1 MTLLTALVLFYL
13 GCTVFIGLMAGRKVK
28 ASEDFAL
35 AGRQLPFVLST
46 SAFFATWFGAE
57 TILGASS
64 RFAQEGARGII
75 EDPLGASL
83 CLILVGLV
91 FVPRLYPHKYLSIGD
106 FFREKY
112 GPTYEFV
119 SSLIQALSYFTYTSA
134 QFVALALV
142 LQAVLPFSF
151 ITCLLLGSLLVVFY
165 TFWGGMW
172 ALAVTDLI
180 QTIVIVIG
188 LSGLALYLSMDN
200 AHEHISLGQ
209 AFSERSA
216 NFFPKKE
223 WRDWALFLTAW
234 MVMGLGSLPSQDVFQ
249 RVMAAKSEKVARRSA
264 TWGGIL
270 YLLIALLPLYIVVV
284 CMSMHGSSEMDTQ
297 QIIPL
302 MVKVHTPLA
311 VQALFFGALLSAI
324 LSTASA
330 SLLAQSTVIGENL
343 VKPRLRNTSD
353 KQLLFIFRLM
363 VFLVSLVSMGIA
375 VINHDIFL
383 LTSTSSCI
391 VLVTLFIPMVF
402 AAFSAVSKPLPA
414 FLSSLFG
421 LLTYFLGYEM
431 GEDVLSTLWGFLAS
445 LLGFLFGKIVLNR
458 HRLFFI
464 KPSKG

>member
-1 MTLLTALVLFYL
+1 MTLLTTLVLLYL
-13 GCTVFIGLMAGRKVK
+13 GCTVFIGLLAGRKVK

-35 AGRQLPFVLST
+35 AGRQLPLVLST

-112 GPTYEFV
+112 GPAYEFF
-119 SSLIQALSYFTYTSA
+119 SSLLQALSYFTYTSA

-180 QTIVIVIG
+180 QTVVIVIG
-188 LSGLALYLSMDN
+188 LSGLALYLSMEN
-200 AHEHISLGQ
+200 PSGPIPLGQ
-209 AFSERSA
+209 AFSEHSTH
-216 NFFPKKE
+216 FFPKTE

-249 RVMAAKSEKVARRSA
+249 RVMAAKSKKVARRSA
-264 TWGGIL
+264 VWGGVL

-284 CMSMHGSSEMDTQ
+284 CMSMHGSWGMDTQ
-297 QIIPL
+297 QIIPI
-302 MVKVHTPLA
+302 MVKKHTPLA

-343 VKPRLRNTSD
+343 VKPRLKTTSD
-353 KQLLFIFRLM
+353 TQLLFIFRLM
-363 VFLVSLVSMGIA
+363 VFLVSLVSVAIA
-375 VINHDIFL
+375 AVNHDIFL

-402 AAFSAVSKPLPA
+402 AAFSPSSKPLPA

-421 LLTYFLGYEM
+421 LLAYVAGYQM
-431 GEDVLSTLWGFLAS
+431 GEDALSTFWGFWAS
-445 LLGFLFGKIVLNR
+445 LAGFLLGKIVQNKR
-458 HRLFFI
+458 FLFFG
-464 KPSKG
+464 KPSKQ